1 MQLAPIYPRFIARAS
16 SENSRNDNVHHR
28 EYALAPGTT
37 GDIGNNRNSMKIK
50 LWVVATG
57 AILVLASGGGVY
69 AYSQMKAKQAAEK
82 KAADAKIDKSLVLAS
97 VDFARAAP
105 TVLSTTL
112 SVSGTVDAAKQA
124 MVRSRQSGIA
134 TQMTKRAGDAVK
146 QGELLARVDSEELRL
161 RIGEREAALTVAESA
176 RAQQRSLS
184 DRGFISKAALDS
196 VESNYIGAKSA
207 LESAQSQ
214 LSVAKTALA
223 DTALTAPISGVISKR
238 AVEPGERVGNEMNV
252 FQIIDPAS
260 LEIIVAV
267 PAERVAELKI
277 GQKATFQIDNGGRS
291 IDATLARII
300 PTAGSAARTMETRFA
315 LPANSGIP
323 AGAFL
328 SGQLVLSQSDT
339 PIAIPRVAVKTDVNG
354 NYVWVVENNTAKTK
368 RIKLAPS
375 ADTANALVPV
385 AEGVN
390 AGATVLT
397 LRGAEPNEGQAVKMP
412 EPPTATTPAAPT
424 AASVSAPASKISK

>member
-1 MQLAPIYPRFIARAS
+1 
-16 SENSRNDNVHHR
+16 
-28 EYALAPGTT
+28 
-37 GDIGNNRNSMKIK
+37 MKIK
-50 LWVVATG
+50 LWVVVTG
-57 AILVLASGGGVY
+57 AMLVLASGGGVY

-82 KAADAKIDKSLVLAS
+82 KDADAKIDKSLVLAS

-134 TQMTKRAGDAVK
+134 TQMNKRAGDSVK

-161 RIGEREAALTVAESA
+161 RISEREAALRQTQATLTVAESA
-176 RAQQRSLS
+176 RTQQRSLS

-214 LSVAKTALA
+214 LSMAKTALA

-238 AVEPGERVGNEMNV
+238 AIEPGERVGNEMNV
-252 FQIIDPAS
+252 FQIIDPTS

-267 PAERVAELKI
+267 PAERVAELKV
-277 GQKATFQIDNGGRS
+277 GQKATFQLDNGGRS
-291 IDATLARII
+291 VEATLVRII

-315 LPANSGIP
+315 LPADSGVP

-328 SGQLVLSQSDT
+328 SGQLVLSQNNA
-339 PIAIPRVAVKTDVNG
+339 PVAIPRVAVKTDVNG
-354 NYVWVVENNTAKTK
+354 NYIWVVENNTAKTK
-368 RIKLAPS
+368 RIKLAPT
-375 ADTANALVPV
+375 ADTSNALVPI
-385 AEGVN
+385 ADGVGV
-390 AGATVLT
+390 GATVLT
-397 LRGAEPNEGQAVKMP
+397 LRGAEPSEGQAVTMP
-412 EPPTATTPAAPT
+412 ASAAAVAAPAAPT
-424 AASVSAPASKISK
+424 ASTAASVAAPATKTSK

>member
-1 MQLAPIYPRFIARAS
+1 
-16 SENSRNDNVHHR
+16 
-28 EYALAPGTT
+28 
-37 GDIGNNRNSMKIK
+37 MKIK
-50 LWVVATG
+50 LWVVVTG

-69 AYSQMKAKQAAEK
+69 AYSQMKAKQAAQK
-82 KAADAKIDKSLVLAS
+82 KEADAKIDKSLVLAS
-97 VDFARAAP
+97 VDFSRAAP

-112 SVSGTVDAAKQA
+112 PVSGTVDAAKQA

-134 TQMTKRAGDAVK
+134 TQMTKRAGDTVK

-161 RIGEREAALTVAESA
+161 RISEREAALRQTQAALTVAESA

-207 LESAQSQ
+207 LESTQSQ
-214 LSVAKTALA
+214 LSMAKTALA

-238 AVEPGERVGNEMNV
+238 AIEPGERVGNEMNV
-252 FQIIDPAS
+252 FQIIDPTS

-267 PAERVAELKI
+267 PAERVAELKV
-277 GQKATFQIDNGGRS
+277 GQKATFQLDNGGRS
-291 IDATLARII
+291 VDATLVRII

-315 LPANSGIP
+315 LPADSGVP

-328 SGQLVLSQSDT
+328 SGQLVLSQNNA
-339 PIAIPRVAVKTDVNG
+339 PVAIPRVAVKTDVNG

-368 RIKLAPS
+368 RIKLAPT
-375 ADTANALVPV
+375 ADTSNALVPI
-385 AEGVN
+385 ADGVGV
-390 AGATVLT
+390 GATVLT
-397 LRGAEPNEGQAVKMP
+397 LRGAEPNEGQAVTMP
-412 EPPTATTPAAPT
+412 APAAAAVTPTVPTAST
-424 AASVSAPASKISK
+424 AASVAAPATKASK

>member
-1 MQLAPIYPRFIARAS
+1 
-16 SENSRNDNVHHR
+16 
-28 EYALAPGTT
+28 
-37 GDIGNNRNSMKIK
+37 MKIK
-50 LWVVATG
+50 RWMVVTG
-57 AILVLASGGGVY
+57 AALILVAGGGAYVY
-69 AYSQMKAKQAAEK
+69 VQMKAKKEAEK
-82 KAADAKIDKSLVLAS
+82 KEADAKIDKSLVLAS
-97 VDFARAAP
+97 VDFARAGP
-105 TVLSTTL
+105 TTL
-112 SVSGTVDAAKQA
+112 STSLAVSGTVDAAKQA

-134 TQMTKRAGDAVK
+134 TQMTKRAGDSVK

-161 RIGEREAALTVAESA
+161 RISEREAALRQTQAALTVAESA

-196 VESNYIGAKSA
+196 VESNFIGAKSA

-238 AVEPGERVGNEMNV
+238 TVEPGERVGNEMNV
-252 FQIIDPAS
+252 FQIIDPTS

-267 PAERVAELKI
+267 PAERVAELKV
-277 GQKATFQIDNGGRS
+277 GQKATFQLDNGGRS

-315 LPANSGIP
+315 LPADSGAP

-328 SGQLVLSQSDT
+328 SGQLVLSQNNA
-339 PIAIPRVAVKTDVNG
+339 PVAIPRVAVKTDVNG

-368 RIKLAPS
+368 RVKLAPS
-375 ADTANALVPV
+375 ADTSNALVPI
-385 AEGVN
+385 ADGVSV
-390 AGATVLT
+390 GATVLT
-397 LRGAEPNEGQAVKMP
+397 LRGAEPSEGQAVTMP
-412 EPPTATTPAAPT
+412 APAAAVVAPAAST
-424 AASVSAPASKISK
+424 AASVSAPASKTSK